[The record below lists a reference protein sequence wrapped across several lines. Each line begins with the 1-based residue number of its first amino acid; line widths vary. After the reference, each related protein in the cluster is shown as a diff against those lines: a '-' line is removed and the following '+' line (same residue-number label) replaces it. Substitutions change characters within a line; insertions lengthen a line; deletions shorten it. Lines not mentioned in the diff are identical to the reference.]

1 MWTARI
7 LKTLAINCALA
18 LAVPI
23 MTWCFSPSLSGR
35 RFLQILWLSAIYS
48 NSVGLFFGLFMDRI
62 WIWTAARVRN
72 DAAAWTLRVLA
83 VLSFATLGTA
93 IASMIIVLAGLI
105 PGATFV
111 DFFWNGYRFALIL
124 TFAITGVITFYE
136 TMKRRLE
143 ATTLQLKQKE
153 LERERALKLATE
165 SKLSSLESRIHP
177 HFLFNTIN
185 SVSALIPE
193 DPVKAERL
201 LGRMSELLR
210 FSLDSPQTGLVP
222 LDRELRIVAD
232 YLEIE
237 KARYGERL
245 RYTVNAQPS
254 YTDGVMVPPLS
265 IQTLVENSVK
275 YAVAPNREGGCI
287 EVQTLGLPG
296 GGMAISVADDGPGF
310 DAQALQPG
318 HGLALLDERLKTLFG
333 EDFGIR
339 FHRAESRWYV
349 TFTVPTPN
357 LCTNRERQ

>member
-7 LKTLAINCALA
+7 LRTLAINGALA

-23 MTWCFSPSLSGR
+23 MTWCFSPSLSAT
-35 RFLQILWLSAIYS
+35 RFMQIFWLSAIYS

-62 WIWTAARVRN
+62 WIWTAARIQN

-83 VLSFATLGTA
+83 VLSFATVGTA
-93 IASMIIVLAGLI
+93 IASMIIVFAGLI

-165 SKLSSLESRIHP
+165 ARLSSLESRIHP

-193 DPVKAERL
+193 DPAKAERL

-222 LDRELRIVAD
+222 LDRELRIVTD
-232 YLEIE
+232 YFEIE
-237 KARYGERL
+237 KARFGERL

-254 YTDGVMVPPLS
+254 HTGGVMLPPLS

-275 YAVAPNREGGCI
+275 YAVAPKREGGCI

-296 GGMAISVADDGPGF
+296 GGMSISVADDGPGF
-310 DAQALQPG
+310 DAQAMQPG

-339 FHRAESRWYV
+339 FHRAGPRWYV
-349 TFTVPTPN
+349 TFSVPTPN
-357 LCTNRERQ
+357 LCTNREPQ